1 MDQLNN
7 KRLSRRKLIQ
17 TLGTLGIGMLAIGKS
32 DSDVFARGNET
43 PDVASPYASLFA
55 NVKDFGAKGDGK
67 TDDTRA
73 IQSAIN
79 KCLDK
84 SVFFPSGTYLI
95 SSSIAV
101 PLYTSLVGEG
111 NKSKIKSTAAVPML
125 ILSSNDQYGNRYGVI
140 RDLSIDGDQKATS
153 GIELNNVVVGRS
165 FYDLQINNI
174 NGTALL
180 LDATQNCN
188 FQSLHIERAITGIA
202 LLNGAGNN
210 LFTRIE
216 IEKINRYGLI
226 MDADPSKKGYDNN
239 GFNNSATNNSFL
251 KAVIERGSAQY
262 GIKINYGNKNVFR
275 DCDITLGAE
284 AGESIVKI
292 EKDGNLNYFEYCN
305 FPGALG
311 GKPGV
316 IQKGYKN
323 FFKNCCFESYKQGTE
338 VIQAYNKTIVEF
350 PHFGDP
356 SYKIV
361 NKAGNAKY
369 NLAVRSE

>member
-1 MDQLNN
+1 M
-7 KRLSRRKLIQ
+7 LS
-17 TLGTLGIGMLAIGKS
+17 TFGIGMIALGKGAK
-32 DSDVFARGNET
+32 DSFLQGYEAKAE
-43 PDVASPYASLFA
+43 ASPYAALFA

-67 TDDTRA
+67 SDDTFA
-73 IQSAIN
+73 IQKAIN
-79 KCLDK
+79 RSLDK

-95 SSSIAV
+95 SSSIVV
-101 PLYTSLVGEG
+101 PLYISLLGEG
-111 NKSKIKSTAAVPML
+111 NKSRIKSTAAVPMF
-125 ILSSNDQYGNRYGVI
+125 ILSSINQYGNRYGVI
-140 RDLSIDGDQKATS
+140 RDLCIDGDHKATS

-174 NGTALL
+174 NGTALQ

-188 FQSLHIERAITGIA
+188 FQSLHIEVAQMGIA

-216 IEKINRYGLI
+216 IEKISRFGLI
-226 MDADPSKKGYDNN
+226 MDVDPSIKGYNNN

-251 KAVIERGSAQY
+251 KAVIERGNAQY

-284 AGESIVKI
+284 GGESIVKI
-292 EKDGNLNYFEYCN
+292 EKDGNLNYFENCN

-311 GKPGV
+311 GHPAV

-323 FFKNCCFESYKQGTE
+323 YLKNCCFESYKKGTE
-338 VIQAYNKTIVEF
+338 VIQVYNKTIVEF

-361 NKAGNAKY
+361 NKEGNAKY
-369 NLAVRSE
+369 NLAIRSE